1 MRKVAFLLA
10 LVGILGG
17 LAAAQPGPNQMNN
30 YVWVANQFSGTLT
43 AYQTNGAQTSI
54 SQSASFPS
62 SIAVAENG
70 HVFVTQLL
78 TDQILSVNA
87 DGTSSTVFTV
97 GSAPSALC
105 LDGDGNLWV
114 TDSNA
119 ASFYRVQ
126 ANGTIL
132 LTVTPGVT
140 TLNFNGGVAANAFN
154 QVWVANAN
162 DHNVYVCD
170 YSGTPASFSP
180 ISVAATQPTA
190 VAVDRSGDCWVTY
203 QSGAVYKFN
212 HTTGAVLASITTGN
226 TLPVGVAVNNFNEIY
241 VANADAAGT
250 VNYYG
255 QTGVFIQTTTLSES
269 AFGIALDG
277 NGDVWVTGTV
287 NHRVYK
293 LDRFK
298 LNQLGWFSTGTLPL
312 NLGDFTG
319 YVHAN
324 IFNQGAQDDLD
335 GDGHSNASE
344 VNAGT
349 NPFDPQSTVTNP
361 RPVQTGEARIGSSFY
376 TAFRYYNDALLGFSA
391 AASFNASQSPSNYI
405 QVPNTS
411 WSIPLEHDAL
421 YDFSFSNFWVFQNYG
436 GFLDQD
442 GDAYGQVYLPSSFA
456 PLVGTKFYIAFVTM
470 NNART
475 IPIKTI
481 SNNLEITIQA
491 APQ

>member
-1 MRKVAFLLA
+1 
-10 LVGILGG
+10 
-17 LAAAQPGPNQMNN
+17 MNN
-30 YVWVANQFSGTLT
+30 YVWVANQFSGTLV
-43 AYQTNGAQTSI
+43 AYQTNGTQTSI
-54 SQSASFPS
+54 SQGASFPS
-62 SIAVAENG
+62 SVAVAEDG

-78 TDQILSVNA
+78 TNQILGVNA
-87 DGTSSTVFTV
+87 NGTTATSFAV

-105 LDGDGNLWV
+105 LDGNGDLWV

-119 ASFYRVQ
+119 ASFYKVQ
-126 ANGTIL
+126 TNGTVL

-140 TLNFNGGVAANAFN
+140 TLNFTGGVAANAFN

-162 DHNVYVCD
+162 DNNVYICD
-170 YSGTPASFSP
+170 TNGSAASFSP
-180 ISVAATQPTA
+180 ITTGATQPTG

-203 QSGAVYKFN
+203 QSGAIYKFN

-226 TLPVGVAVNNFNEIY
+226 SNPVGIAVNNFNEII
-241 VANADAAGT
+241 VANADASGT
-250 VNYYG
+250 VNHYG
-255 QTGVFIQTTTLSES
+255 QTGVFIQSTTLGES
-269 AFGIALDG
+269 AFGVALDG

-335 GDGHSNASE
+335 GDGDSNANE
-344 VNAGT
+344 VDAGT
-349 NPFDPQSTVTNP
+349 NPFDANSTVTNP
-361 RPVQTGEARIGSSFY
+361 RPVQTGEAQIGTSCY
-376 TAFRYYNDALLGFSA
+376 TAFRCYNDALLGFAA
-391 AASFNASQSPSNYI
+391 AASFNASQNPSNYI
-405 QVPNTS
+405 SVPFTNWT
-411 WSIPLEHDAL
+411 IPLEHDGL
-421 YDFSFSNFWVFQNYG
+421 YDYSFQNFWVFQNYG

-442 GDAYGQVYLPSSFA
+442 GDAYGQIYLPSSFTA
-456 PLVGTKFYIAFVTM
+456 LVGTKFYIAFVTLD
-470 NNART
+470 NSRL